1 MAIQQQLNQLLY
13 SANIGAGFI
22 SQSPAIQEKRF
33 KRQQVGPTKKLAE
46 GATEE
51 FEGMKGEIDQLIKD
65 IDASL
70 KTPKG
75 TDISISHTKDIK
87 KLQGIL
93 DRIKR
98 HNSVLYEGMKRYP
111 NEFMKYYE
119 ESQKYG
125 DVYSQVSE
133 RIGSLKRLDKQAKK
147 GRGKT
152 VQTLTEANENKNMR
166 VQFQNDTF
174 NEDGEK

>member
-1 MAIQQQLNQLLY
+1 
-13 SANIGAGFI
+13 
-22 SQSPAIQEKRF
+22 
-33 KRQQVGPTKKLAE
+33 
-46 GATEE
+46 
-51 FEGMKGEIDQLIKD
+51 MKGEIDQLISD

-70 KTPKG
+70 KSPKG

-119 ESQKYG
+119 GSQKYG
-125 DVYSQVSE
+125 DIYSQVSE

-147 GRGKT
+147 NQKGRAKT
-152 VQTLTEANENKNMR
+152 VQTLAEAGENKGMKA
-166 VQFQNDTF
+166 QFQNDVF
-174 NEDGEK
+174 NEDGDK